1 MEKEQEL
8 LLAEIIVKVNAIER
22 LLIKSGTITADQ
34 LIGEMKKIS
43 EEVLNFIKANPGS
56 FGN

>member
-22 LLIKSGTITADQ
+22 LLIKSGTFTADQ

-43 EEVLNFIKANPGS
+43 EEVLNFIKANPGT